1 MDSAVQI
8 PGFVLKKAKY
18 GIGTGTAAERTEK
31 RDALKTEK
39 NRAWSEEQA
48 KEAKFRLMTSAPVE
62 QLILKLAVPTIIS
75 MLVTAFYNLADTFFI
90 RQLQSDSM
98 VAAVG
103 VVMPLMNIIQA
114 IGFYHGHGSGNFIS
128 RAYGRQDLKDAE
140 KMAATGF
147 FCALFFGILLAAAG
161 LCFRRGFAQLLGA
174 KTEETVEN
182 SIRYM
187 RYILLAAPVMMGSIV
202 MNNQLRFQGNAFFS
216 MIGLTSGA
224 VLNLFLDPLLIFW
237 AGDPVGIGGLRAVCG
252 AGLGVSGAALATALS
267 QCVSFVILAIGLTRS
282 DNVKIR
288 LRNFCPRPY
297 YLKGIMQGGLPSL
310 ARQGIASVSTASLNH
325 AIGLY
330 VAGAVMIDAAQAA
343 MTGVNRIM
351 MVLASV
357 LIGFGQG
364 FQPVCGFNYG
374 AKKYD
379 RLLKAFHFCVR
390 LAAVV
395 LTVLAAA
402 GFVFAVPIT
411 NLVTGASREASEVAV
426 FAFRAQLVTL
436 PLSSWIVLSNM
447 MLQNIGATGKAT
459 VLAVS
464 RQGLAF
470 IPAVLILPLLI
481 GAAGGNSLLGIE
493 LAQPTADI
501 ISFLIAIPICMSEL
515 RKIRT
520 AAAEEAK

>member
-1 MDSAVQI
+1 M
-8 PGFVLKKAKY
+8 
-18 GIGTGTAAERTEK
+18 TTE
-31 RDALKTEK
+31 
-39 NRAWSEEQA
+39 
-48 KEAKFRLMTSAPVE
+48 PVE
-62 QLILKLAVPTIIS
+62 SLILKLAVPTIIS

-114 IGFYHGHGSGNFIS
+114 IGFYHGHGSGNYIS
-128 RAYGRQDLKDAE
+128 RAFGRRDLKDAE

-147 FCALFFGILLAAAG
+147 FCAIGFGLLLAVTG
-161 LCFRRGFAQLLGA
+161 LCFRYSFVQILGA
-174 KTEETVEN
+174 KTEETIQN
-182 SIRYM
+182 SMRYM
-187 RYILLAAPVMMGSIV
+187 QYILLAAPIMMGSIV

-224 VLNLFLDPLLIFW
+224 VLNLFLDPLLIFREGDSIGI
-237 AGDPVGIGGLRAVCG
+237 AGLQAGFG
-252 AGLGVSGAALATALS
+252 AGMGISGAALATALS
-267 QCVSFVILAIGLTRS
+267 QCVSFVILAIGLRRS
-282 DNVKIR
+282 DNIKIR
-288 LRNFCPRPY
+288 LKNFCPKPY

-325 AIGLY
+325 SIGLY
-330 VAGAVMIDAAQAA
+330 VSGALMIDAAQAA

-374 AKKYD
+374 AKRYD
-379 RLLKAFHFCVR
+379 RVRKAFGFCVK

-395 LTVLAAA
+395 LLIMAATGFVLA
-402 GFVFAVPIT
+402 GPVT
-411 NLVTGASREASEVAV
+411 NLVTGASEMASEIAV

-436 PLSSWIVLSNM
+436 PLSAWIVLCNM
-447 MLQNIGATGKAT
+447 MLQNIGATGRAT
-459 VLAVS
+459 VLAIS

-470 IPAVLILPLLI
+470 IPMVLLLPLLMEAV
-481 GAAGGNSLLGIE
+481 GTAPLLGIE
-493 LAQPTADI
+493 LAQPMADI
-501 ISFLIAIPICMSEL
+501 ISFLIAIPIGMSEL
-515 RKIRT
+515 KKMGENPVQPAVT
-520 AAAEEAK
+520 E

>member
-1 MDSAVQI
+1 M
-8 PGFVLKKAKY
+8 
-18 GIGTGTAAERTEK
+18 TTE
-31 RDALKTEK
+31 
-39 NRAWSEEQA
+39 
-48 KEAKFRLMTSAPVE
+48 PVE
-62 QLILKLAVPTIIS
+62 KLILKLAVPTIIS

-90 RQLQSDSM
+90 RQLNSDSM

-114 IGFYHGHGSGNFIS
+114 IGFYHGHGSGNYIS
-128 RAYGRQDLKDAE
+128 RAYGRQDLRDAE
-140 KMAATGF
+140 TMASTGF
-147 FCALFFGILLAAAG
+147 FCAMSFGVLLAVLG
-161 LCFRRGFAQLLGA
+161 LCFRRSFVEVLGA
-174 KTEETVEN
+174 KTEETVAN

-187 RYILLAAPVMMGSIV
+187 QYILLAAPLMMGSIV

-224 VLNLFLDPLLIFW
+224 VLNLFLDPMLIFR
-237 AGDPVGIGGLRAVCG
+237 AGDSIGVAGIHASFG
-252 AGLGVSGAALATALS
+252 AGMGVAGAALATAIS
-267 QCVSFVILAIGLTRS
+267 QGVSFVILAIGLSRS

-288 LRNFCPRPY
+288 LRNFRPTPY

-330 VAGAVMIDAAQAA
+330 LSGALMIDAAQAA

-351 MVLASV
+351 MVMASV

-379 RLLKAFHFCVR
+379 RVRRAFWFCVR

-395 LTVLAAA
+395 LLVLAAV
-402 GFVFAVPIT
+402 GFVFAAPVT
-411 NLVTGASREASEVAV
+411 NLVTGASQEASEIAV

-436 PLSSWIVLSNM
+436 PLSAWIVLCNM
-447 MLQNIGATGKAT
+447 MLQNIGATAKAT
-459 VLAVS
+459 MLAIS

-470 IPAVLILPLLI
+470 IPMVLLLPLLMTSL
-481 GAAGGNSLLGIE
+481 GANPLLGIE
-493 LAQPTADI
+493 LAQPVADG
-501 ISFLIAIPICMSEL
+501 ISFLIAIPIGLSEL
-515 RKIRT
+515 RKMRTEIR
-520 AAAEEAK
+520 